1 MTMVTGI
8 IPNFD
13 SFAWAAVGLFVAG
26 LLGVMVYEKSSS
38 KAKRQQR
45 QTQSQRQ
52 QSAGTN
58 PNVEPE

>member
-1 MTMVTGI
+1 MITGMI
-8 IPNFD
+8 SNFD

-38 KAKRQQR
+38 KARRQQR

-52 QSAGTN
+52 QAPGTN
-58 PNVEPE
+58 TNVEPE